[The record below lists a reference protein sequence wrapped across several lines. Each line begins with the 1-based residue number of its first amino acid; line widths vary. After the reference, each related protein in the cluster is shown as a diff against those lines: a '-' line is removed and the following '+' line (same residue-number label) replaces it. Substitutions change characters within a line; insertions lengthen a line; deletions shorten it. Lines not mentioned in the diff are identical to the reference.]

1 MWIHGDLVKG
11 PQTLYP
17 PTEEQFDDLV
27 KFLTSVP
34 NEDSRCPF
42 PIHGTRVNRP
52 RWDAYDA
59 FAYHHIFRDK
69 YERKLPSKPPRPG
82 CVRSGVDWPEL
93 EDQRILMLANF
104 MTPEGGSYSN
114 EEEVAAAKKGIR
126 NITRSSPLWHL
137 TGDSPTSR

>member
-34 NEDSRCPF
+34 NEDSKCPF

-59 FAYHHIFRDK
+59 FAHHHIFRDK
-69 YERKLPSKPPRPG
+69 YERKLPSKSPRRG
-82 CVRSGVDWPEL
+82 CVQNTIDWPEL

-104 MTPEGGSYSN
+104 ATPEGGSYSS
-114 EEEVAAAKKGIR
+114 EEEVAAAEKGIS
-126 NITRSSPLWHL
+126 NITRSSPLWRL
-137 TGDSPTSR
+137 AGNSPTPG